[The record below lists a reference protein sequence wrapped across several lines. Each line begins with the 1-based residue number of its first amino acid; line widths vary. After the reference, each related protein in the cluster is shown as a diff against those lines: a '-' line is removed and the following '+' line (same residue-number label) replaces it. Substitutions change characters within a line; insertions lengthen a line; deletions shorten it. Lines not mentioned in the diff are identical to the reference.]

1 MTHRHSRSSTHALA
15 AHLTLLS
22 LAPRVGSLVVIDDT
36 VFVQVDGTSL
46 LHSVGPVSLGLS
58 EPLGEDRLGMG
69 VGLTAEFLLSTRDG
83 GSLVD

>member
-1 MTHRHSRSSTHALA
+1 
-15 AHLTLLS
+15 
-22 LAPRVGSLVVIDDT
+22 
-36 VFVQVDGTSL
+36 L